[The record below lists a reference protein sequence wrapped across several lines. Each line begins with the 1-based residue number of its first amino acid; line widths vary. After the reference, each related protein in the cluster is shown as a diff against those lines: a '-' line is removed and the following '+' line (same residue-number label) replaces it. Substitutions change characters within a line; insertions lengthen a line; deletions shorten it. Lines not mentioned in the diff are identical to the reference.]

1 MRRVLVP
8 LDGSPFSAAI
18 LDDARRLAGA
28 RGKLIL
34 LHFVPEHGG
43 VNPGSSDSTPEAIQA
58 QHYLDSV
65 AAEVRAQGMS
75 ASTLVLP
82 TRNIPLA
89 IDEAANATWADF
101 IACATYSQE
110 VAGPVLRGSIAWRAL
125 AHSPVPVLLHRTAPA
140 QPQRAPPQLR
150 HFLVP
155 LDGSPL
161 AESALPL
168 ALELG
173 DEWQARVTLIRVT
186 PGPPGGAAADDE
198 ERHTA
203 DAYLSAVATG
213 LSPDAQYRVVTGPTI
228 GALAGVITA
237 EGVTDIVMAS
247 HGRTGLSRV
256 VLGSTAYDLLHQVAL
271 PTIVIPA
278 SARVDPAAP
287 LNAASP

>member
-1 MRRVLVP
+1 MRRILVP

-28 RGKLIL
+28 RGELVL
-34 LHFVPEHGG
+34 LHFVPEEGG
-43 VNPGSSDSTPEAIQA
+43 VNPRSSESTPEAIQA
-58 QHYLDSV
+58 QGYLEEV
-65 AAEVRAQGMS
+65 ATELRAQGMS

-89 IDEAANATWADF
+89 IDEAANATWADV

-125 AHSPVPVLLHRTAPA
+125 AHSPVPVLLRRTAPA
-140 QPQRAPPQLR
+140 QTPTAPPQAR
-150 HFLVP
+150 HILVP

-161 AESALPL
+161 AESVLPL

-173 DEWQARVTLIRVT
+173 GEWQARVTLIRVT
-186 PGPPGGAAADDE
+186 PAPPGRAVAEDR

-203 DAYLSAVATG
+203 AAYLAALATG
-213 LSPDAQYRVVTGPTI
+213 LSPAVQYRVVAGPTI
-228 GALAGVITA
+228 SALVDVILA
-237 EGVTDIVMAS
+237 ERMTDIVMAS
-247 HGRTGLSRV
+247 HGRTGISRV
-256 VLGSTAYDLLHQVAL
+256 VLGSIAYELLHQVAL

-278 SARVDPAAP
+278 SARADSAAP
-287 LNAASP
+287 SDTASP